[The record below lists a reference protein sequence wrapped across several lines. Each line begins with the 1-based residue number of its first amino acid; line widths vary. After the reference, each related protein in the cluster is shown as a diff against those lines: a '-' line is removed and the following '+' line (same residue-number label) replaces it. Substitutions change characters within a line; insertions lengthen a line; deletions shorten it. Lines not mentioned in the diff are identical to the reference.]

1 MPNERPEGPFLT
13 LLNIS
18 LYVMN
23 TNINSETEQATNF
36 ENYLVIRTD
45 AWL

>member
-1 MPNERPEGPFLT
+1 MPKERPERPFLT

-23 TNINSETEQATNF
+23 TNINSKTEQATNF
-36 ENYLVIRTD
+36 ENYLVIIPD
-45 AWL
+45 AWP